1 MARRK
6 HDFQEAD
13 KIKLLL
19 WCDRHC
25 CLCGR
30 ACGTD
35 IEIAHI
41 NEKGPGEID
50 NAIPL
55 CYDCHARIGHYNRQH
70 PRGNKY
76 KPEELKARRE
86 QVYEQHTR
94 TLVPPID
101 YRVTQLLSNGA
112 QRVLPDV
119 GFIIAHLGDSLPIKV
134 RVVVDIFRE
143 QLNLGRPTGGKLYD
157 GRHLW
162 NLNPRFAIAGH
173 FELPLAA
180 RDAPGTLEARV
191 TVTVVDQYER
201 RHGLLPFSWIYD
213 STPNSWYAHPDPR
226 P

>member
-1 MARRK
+1 MVRRK
-6 HDFQEAD
+6 YDFLEAD

-25 CLCGR
+25 CLCNK

-41 NEKGPGEID
+41 DEKGLREID

-55 CYDCHARIGHYNRQH
+55 CFDCHARIGHYNRRH

-76 KPEELKARRE
+76 KPEELKARRN
-86 QVYEQHTR
+86 QIYEQHTR
-94 TLVPPID
+94 ALVPPID
-101 YRVTQLLSNGA
+101 YRITQQLRDGA
-112 QRVLPDV
+112 QRPLPSV
-119 GFIIAHLGDSLPIKV
+119 GFIISHLGDSLPVKA
-134 RVVVDIFRE
+134 RVVVNVFRE
-143 QLNLGRPTGGKLYD
+143 QLNLGHPTGGKLYD

-162 NLNPRFAIAGH
+162 NLNPRFAFSGH

-180 RDAPGTLEARV
+180 REAPGTLEARV
-191 TVTVVDQYER
+191 TVTVVDQYDRE
-201 RHGLLPFSWIYD
+201 HELLPFSWIYSPD
-213 STPNSWYAHPDPR
+213 SQSWYPHPDPR

>member
-1 MARRK
+1 MTRRK
-6 HDFQEAD
+6 HDFHEAD

-19 WCDRHC
+19 WCNRHC
-25 CLCGR
+25 CLCDK

-41 NEKGPGEID
+41 HEKGPGEID

-55 CYDCHARIGHYNRQH
+55 CYDCHARIGHYNRKH
-70 PRGNKY
+70 PLGNKY

-94 TLVPPID
+94 ALVPPID
-101 YRVTQLLSNGA
+101 YRITQQLSNEM
-112 QRVLPDV
+112 QRTLPDV
-119 GFIIAHLGDSLPIKV
+119 GFIISHLGDSLPVKV

-143 QLNLGRPTGGKLYD
+143 QLNLGHPTGGKLYD

-162 NLNPRFAIAGH
+162 NLNPRFAVSAH
-173 FELPLAA
+173 FELPIAA
-180 RDAPGTLEARV
+180 RDVPGTLEARI
-191 TVTVVDQYER
+191 TVTVVDQ
-201 RHGLLPFSWIYD
+201 HGRSHKLLPFSWIYD
-213 STPNSWYAHPDPR
+213 PNSKSWYAHPDPR